1 MHNASSP
8 PYRSIH
14 AIQQVMLLGGVLA
27 REARAWK
34 PLPNGICWRDCFSI
48 DTAHQGGP
56 QRRTARRYST
66 GLVGLVKMNTDPSS
80 VSGRVVATSSII
92 VSFELSPWKLRT
104 WRADNRMISMRSKR
118 FGCAAGATG
127 TGRTA
132 GATSTTTF
140 YWVAEADARDGAC
153 RGKDIAPGNR
163 RAFRK
168 PSPVSVEIDQ
178 RCQRRRS
185 PSERSENRYRH
196 EMLKVPCESSGRA
209 QSASARPVSPS
220 LWRRRR
226 QAFTV
231 VDDLIRHGRQSH

>member
-1 MHNASSP
+1 ML
-8 PYRSIH
+8 
-14 AIQQVMLLGGVLA
+14 LLGGVLA

-118 FGCAAGATG
+118 FDSRAPAAG

-132 GATSTTTF
+132 GATGFATLTGWRKLMRGTEHA
-140 YWVAEADARDGAC
+140 AEKTLPLVIGGLSESHHRFQLKSIND
-153 RGKDIAPGNR
+153 
-163 RAFRK
+163 
-168 PSPVSVEIDQ
+168 VSGGGHPRNAVRTAIDTK
-178 RCQRRRS
+178 C
-185 PSERSENRYRH
+185 
-196 EMLKVPCESSGRA
+196 
-209 QSASARPVSPS
+209 
-220 LWRRRR
+220 
-226 QAFTV
+226 
-231 VDDLIRHGRQSH
+231 